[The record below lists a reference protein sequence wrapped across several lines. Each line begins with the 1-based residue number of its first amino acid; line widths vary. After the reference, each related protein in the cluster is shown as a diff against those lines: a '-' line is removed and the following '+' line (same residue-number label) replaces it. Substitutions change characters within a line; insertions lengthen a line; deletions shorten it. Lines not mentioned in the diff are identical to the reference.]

1 MYIGHSGLHEGITV
15 SFLFSLSSNIQMEKG
30 YNRAITDRG
39 DTVRFMGGGDQ
50 QVYTINLLFKSN
62 KAWPLKKFFLR
73 EVSMLH

>member
-39 DTVRFMGGGDQ
+39 DTVRFMGGG
-50 QVYTINLLFKSN
+50 TS
-62 KAWPLKKFFLR
+62 KFTP
-73 EVSMLH
+73 